1 MPAVTS
7 LATLP
12 SYESFL
18 SLVIS
23 FGKTKVKDIFALPV
37 EGGHK
42 RKQMATDRF
51 DAKLNYQL
59 ATHSKRLFQLPAFGE
74 TRAN

>member
-1 MPAVTS
+1 MRNGARSIVIKQIDKLGRLLRLQS
-7 LATLP
+7 LALLLSLP
-12 SYESFL
+12 YESFL

-42 RKQMATDRF
+42 RK
-51 DAKLNYQL
+51 
-59 ATHSKRLFQLPAFGE
+59 
-74 TRAN
+74 